1 MNNKILFK
9 FSFENGWGDTFL
21 SVFDIVNCV
30 DFLKNQYPNFQFI
43 LLINDKYNVKT
54 LEEVL
59 NINFFTEFF
68 DEFKILNKDNLFVS
82 INGLSTYGDIEYK
95 RLYSGRNND
104 LFNDINGIFDVYV
117 PTNNYDEVK
126 NLNIP
131 FIDFT
136 FNDNDDR
143 AKDFD
148 VFNKNIVNNVNKFIS
163 DNFEGDF
170 ESIYYRSLPP
180 LNSEKILNFKNSL
193 VETLNPNKKYFQKL
207 I

>member
-59 NINFFTEFF
+59 NIDFFNEFF

-82 INGLSTYGDIEYK
+82 VNGFSTYGDIEYK

-104 LFNDINGIFDVYV
+104 VFNDINGIFDVYV
-117 PTNNYDEVK
+117 PTSNYDDVK

-136 FNDNDDR
+136 FNDKGKR
-143 AKDFD
+143 F
-148 VFNKNIVNNVNKFIS
+148 
-163 DNFEGDF
+163 
-170 ESIYYRSLPP
+170 
-180 LNSEKILNFKNSL
+180 
-193 VETLNPNKKYFQKL
+193 
-207 I
+207 

>member
-59 NINFFTEFF
+59 NIDFFNEFF

-82 INGLSTYGDIEYK
+82 VNGFSTYGDIEYK

-104 LFNDINGIFDVYV
+104 VFNDINGIFDVYV
-117 PTNNYDEVK
+117 PTSNYDDVK
-126 NLNIP
+126 N
-131 FIDFT
+131 FC
-136 FNDNDDR
+136 
-143 AKDFD
+143 
-148 VFNKNIVNNVNKFIS
+148 IS
-163 DNFEGDF
+163 PLGLV
-170 ESIYYRSLPP
+170 LPRVAEDGNP
-180 LNSEKILNFKNSL
+180 LPSTRLVSTKVSGQEQIL
-193 VETLNPNKKYFQKL
+193 
-207 I
+207 